1 MRHILAFAFLVA
13 CGPAARPTSPSQA
26 PAPSTRPNGDS
37 STSAPVNVQ
46 PYDRVIRGMTTKAG
60 IFKVHTNGD
69 RVLYEIPRAML
80 DKPFLWVSQV
90 AQAQEGTGYGGTPLN
105 DFVVQWE
112 RKGNRVLLRGEDYGL
127 VAPDSIPASVGVRAA
142 TFARIIRSF
151 RVSSFGPDS
160 APVVDVTELFT
171 RDIPE
176 ISPRRNLRRVRR
188 LDPDRSFVERVSPFP
203 ENIEVEA
210 TLTFETG
217 TDTSLATTSML
228 VHHSMVKLPD
238 VPMMPRFADRRVG
251 FFEVRQRDYS
261 RERSVANNV
270 SYSVAYITRWR
281 LEKKDPTAA
290 LSEPVKPIVYYIGRE
305 VPAKYRPFI
314 KAGIE
319 SWQPVFEAAGFRNA
333 IQAKDPP
340 SFADDPDWSPEDARV
355 SSVRW
360 YPTDDTNAIGP
371 SVTDPRTG
379 EILEADIIMHGGLLD
394 RYRSMYI
401 AQVGSDLGVKAGQL
415 PDSIMG
421 EIIRSVIAHEVGHTL
436 GLQHNMAASDAYPVD
451 SLRSGSFT
459 RKYSVS
465 PSIMDYTR
473 FNYVAQPGDDAIRVR
488 IIGPYDYFA
497 IAWGYTPVP
506 GAKTP
511 EDELPWLREQAARTA
526 TEKFVA
532 FSADRF
538 NARVQTEDLGDDP
551 VRATEYGLKNI
562 NRSFASL
569 KNAMAIPGDNF
580 DNLRF
585 MYGQL
590 LDQRDRMFN
599 HVAGLIGGSYW
610 SSLTYGQ
617 EGTTYRPV
625 PAGQQKRAVTY
636 LVREALRSPTEL
648 EDPAT
653 LRLFDPFGGVQ
664 EVLRRQE
671 RLVISLVSNDRL
683 TRMAAHDAAASR
695 DDGVYSHVAFLADF
709 RGQLFADLRS
719 ARVVLDAYQR
729 NAQRAYVE
737 RAAALVRDTSTSGE
751 VAAVLR
757 AELVEVR
764 RLAVAAGPR
773 AGDQATRAHLEYLKA
788 EADGALTII
797 DPRYRPRP

>member
-1 MRHILAFAFLVA
+1 MRYVLSFALLLACAPGSRTTA
-13 CGPAARPTSPSQA
+13 SQA
-26 PAPSTRPNGDS
+26 PAPGTREGGDS
-37 STSAPVNVQ
+37 QPAAPAAPQ
-46 PYDRVIRGMTTKAG
+46 PYDRVIRGMTSKAG
-60 IFKVHTNGD
+60 VFTVHTNGD

-80 DKPFLWVSQV
+80 LRPFLWVTQV
-90 AQAQEGTGYGGTPLN
+90 AAAQEGTGYGGTPLN
-105 DFVVQWE
+105 DFVVHWE
-112 RKGNRVLLRGEDYGL
+112 RKGNRVLLRGEDYGI
-127 VAPDSIPASVGVRAA
+127 VAPESIPASVGVRAA
-142 TFARIIRSF
+142 TFPRIIRSF
-151 RVSSFGPDS
+151 RVASFGPDS

-171 RDIPE
+171 RDVTE
-176 ISPRRNLRRVRR
+176 ISARRRLRRVRR
-188 LDPDRSFVERVSPFP
+188 LDPDRSFVERVSTFP
-203 ENIEVEA
+203 ENVEVEA
-210 TLTFETG
+210 TLTYETG
-217 TDTSLATTSML
+217 TDTLLTTVSAL

-238 VPMMPRFADRRVG
+238 APMMPRFADDRVG

-261 RERSVANNV
+261 RERSVQNNV
-270 SYSVAYITRWR
+270 SYSVRYITRWR
-281 LEKKDPTAA
+281 LEKKDPGAA
-290 LSEPVKPIVYYIGRE
+290 VSEPVKPIVYYIGRE
-305 VPAKYRPFI
+305 VPAKYRPYI

-319 SWQPVFEAAGFRNA
+319 SWQPVFEAAGFKNA
-333 IQAKDPP
+333 IMAKEPP
-340 SFADDPDWSPEDARV
+340 SAAEDPDWSPEDARV

-360 YPTDDTNAIGP
+360 YPTEETNAIGP

-401 AQVGSDLGVKAGQL
+401 AQVGADLGVKGGQL

-421 EIIRSVIAHEVGHTL
+421 EIVRSVIAHEVGHTL

-511 EDELPWLREQAARTA
+511 EDELPWLREQAARTHRDR
-526 TEKFVA
+526 VIS

-551 VRATEYGLKNI
+551 VKATQYGLKNI
-562 NRSFASL
+562 NRSFAAL
-569 KNAMAIPGDNF
+569 KDAMAVPGDNF
-580 DNLRF
+580 ENLRF
-585 MYGQL
+585 MYRQL

-610 SSLTYGQ
+610 TSLTYGQ
-617 EGTTYRPV
+617 EGVVYVPV
-625 PAGQQKRAVTY
+625 SGGTQRRAVEF
-636 LVREALRSPTEL
+636 LVREALRAPEEL
-648 EDPAT
+648 EDQST
-653 LRLFDPFGGVQ
+653 LRLFDPFSGVQ
-664 EVLRRQE
+664 EVLRRQT
-671 RLVISLVSNDRL
+671 RLVDSLITSERL
-683 TRMAAHDAAASR
+683 TRMAAQDAAASR
-695 DDGVYSHVAFLADF
+695 DDRVYSHIAFLSDMRRLLF
-709 RGQLFADLRS
+709 RELGER
-719 ARVVLDAYQR
+719 RVYLNAYGR

-737 RAAALVRDTSTSGE
+737 RAAKLVRDTTTSGE
-751 VAAVLR
+751 AAAVLR

-764 RLAVAAGPR
+764 KLAVGTVPK

-788 EADGALTII
+788 ETEETLE
-797 DPRYRPRP
+797 RK